1 MKTIRIYLK
10 GLMFGF
16 MFLLGAISFA
26 QTHILTGNVSGTWTR
41 AGSPYLIEGDISISS
56 GQSLT
61 VEPGVLV
68 EFQDHYKFNV
78 QGQLLAVGTR
88 NDSIRFTIDDTTGF
102 RNLSVPYGGWHG
114 MRFGNSTPGDDTSR
128 ISFCRLEWGKAVGG
142 SPYNNG
148 GAIAVESYDNLVI
161 SNSLI
166 SHSFAAYAGGGIAI
180 SNSAI
185 IVKGNTIY
193 QNGAGFACGGIA
205 VSSCDP
211 QIINNK
217 IENNVALSSGGGL
230 GLSNGADPNIIENII
245 VKNSAKYGAGIQM
258 ITNCNPLIRNNLI
271 YKNTADQEGGGV
283 DLEANC
289 NPIFINNTIVYNSA
303 PMGGGID
310 CEVNSSPVFRNTIIW
325 WNTGFTNGSQVHL
338 FSENSDPH
346 FYYCDIEG
354 GSDAFGLW
362 YGGGTYFTYS
372 GSYENNIDHNP
383 DSTSQN
389 EYLFLLADSS
399 PCIDAGDPDA
409 IYNDNENPANPG
421 LAKWPSKGLLRN
433 DIGIYGGPGC
443 LPIGPIT
450 GVEDKYNFD
459 LTLQKY
465 QLYQSYPNP
474 FTESTTIIWQLPKD
488 AHVIL
493 KVYDFTGREVK
504 MLVDSEQAK
513 GEHKVKFDATGLPAG
528 VYFYQL
534 RANRKVE
541 TKKMVYLK

>member
-16 MFLLGAISFA
+16 MFLLGAASFA

-41 AGSPYLIEGDISISS
+41 AGSPYLIEGEISISS

-61 VEPGVLV
+61 VEPGVLI
-68 EFQDHYKFNV
+68 EFQDHYRLNV
-78 QGQLLAVGTR
+78 QGQLLAVGTV

-102 RNLSVPYGGWHG
+102 RNLSVPDGGWHG
-114 MRFGNSTPGDDTSR
+114 IRFGYSTPGDDTSR
-128 ISFCRLEWGKAVGG
+128 ISFCRLEWGKAVGS
-142 SPYNNG
+142 SPYNSG
-148 GAIAVESYDNLVI
+148 GAVAVESYDNLVI
-161 SNSLI
+161 SNSII

-180 SNSAI
+180 SNSDI
-185 IVKGNTIY
+185 IVKHNTIY

-217 IENNVALSSGGGL
+217 IDNNVALSSGGGL
-230 GLSNGADPNIIENII
+230 GLSSGADPKIIGNII
-245 VKNSAKYGAGIQM
+245 VHNSARYGAGIQM
-258 ITNCNPLIRNNLI
+258 ITNCNPSIRNNLI
-271 YKNTADQEGGGV
+271 YRNTAGQEGGGV
-283 DLEANC
+283 DMEANC
-289 NPIFINNTIVYNSA
+289 NPLFINNTIVYNSA

-325 WNTGFTNGSQVHL
+325 WNKGYTNGSQVHL
-338 FSENSDPH
+338 FSENSDPD

-354 GSDAFGLW
+354 GSAAFGLW

-389 EYLFLLADSS
+389 EYLFLLANNS
-399 PCIDAGDPDA
+399 PCIDAGDPDV
-409 IYNDNENPANPG
+409 IYNDIENSANPG
-421 LAKWPSKGLLRN
+421 YAKWPSKGLLRN
-433 DIGIYGGPGC
+433 DIGVYGGPGC
-443 LPIGPIT
+443 FTFAPIT
-450 GVEDKYNFD
+450 GVEDEFNFD
-459 LTLQKY
+459 LTTPQY
-465 QLYQSYPNP
+465 QLFQSYPNP
-474 FTESTTIIWQLPKD
+474 FTEITTISWQLPKT

-504 MLVDSEQAK
+504 TLVDCEQVK
-513 GEHKVKFDATGLPAG
+513 GKQKTKFDASGLPAG

-534 RANRKVE
+534 WVNGTVE
-541 TKKMVYLK
+541 IKKMIYIK